1 MNSLRNALNEYI
13 SLRRN
18 LGFKMEA
25 EELVL
30 NKFINF
36 LEQNNMSYITT
47 DMVLQW
53 ATMPRNASQA
63 HWARRLTMARLFAQ
77 FYRAIDPRTEVP
89 PCGLIPG
96 KYQRKTPYIYSDV
109 EISRLLLAAKEL
121 SSVTGMRSLSY
132 FTLLGLLVVTGM
144 RISEPIALLHS
155 DVDLEHGI
163 LTVRNTKFSKSR
175 LIPIHHSSVEILKRY
190 SHLRKQKCPHPESL
204 KFFISEN
211 GRSLN
216 KNTVNWTFVKL
227 SRKIGLRG
235 KNDSHG
241 PRLHDFRH
249 TFAVKTLLN
258 WYKTGVDVEAHI
270 SELSTYLGHTHV
282 NDTYWY
288 ISAVPELLQYAM
300 MRLEKVEGGLLS

>member
-1 MNSLRNALNEYI
+1 MNSLQNVLNEYI

-18 LGFKMEA
+18 LGFKMRD
-25 EELVL
+25 EELAL
-30 NKFINF
+30 SKFIHF
-36 LEQNNMSYITT
+36 LKQNNISYITT
-47 DMVLQW
+47 GLALQW
-53 ATMPRNASQA
+53 ATMPSNVTQA
-63 HWARRLTMARLFAQ
+63 YWARRLSMVRLFAQ

-96 KYQRKTPYIYSDV
+96 KYQRKKPYIYNDG
-109 EISRLLLAAKEL
+109 EILRLLAAAKEL
-121 SSVTGMRSLSY
+121 PSSTGMRSLTY
-132 FTLLGLLVVTGM
+132 FTLLGLLPVTGM
-144 RISEPIALLHS
+144 RISEPIALLRS

-163 LTVRNTKFSKSR
+163 LTVRNTKFTKSR

-190 SHLRKQKCPHPESL
+190 SRLRDQKRPHPESS
-204 KFFISEN
+204 KFFISED

-216 KNTVNWTFVKL
+216 QNIVNWTFVKL

-235 KNDSHG
+235 PDDSYG

-258 WYKTGVDVEAHI
+258 WYKKGVDVEVHI
-270 SELSTYLGHTHV
+270 PELSTYLGHTHV

-288 ISAVPELLQYAM
+288 ISAVPELLQFAM
-300 MRLEKVEGGLLS
+300 KRMEKVEGGLLS